1 MRARADHQAPPRPG
15 SSPPPHIIGQ
25 LVEMGFSP
33 AQARSAL
40 AQTDTGVN
48 VQAALESL
56 LATQADSSLNDDLD
70 EDRVVHE
77 RSRREEEEAE
87 RRRRRRAGPSRA
99 SVQVRTAEQIRNST
113 PKAESEYSEQADKLI
128 AQASEM
134 GQSFLKGATSF
145 WNSGKEKA
153 LRAYEEQRR
162 ALEAGQEGRRKEIR
176 TDGRPRWMVE
186 AEDRDA
192 ETTPGATGGF
202 KDSDDEDAAP
212 RPRDTRPSRPA
223 QQPASASK
231 PSADFLGGDGPKSY
245 QPASRRP
252 ASTRATPRQTTPTGQ
267 ATPPPL
273 PSRTLVA
280 ASPSQLQSSASKKAT
295 GNEHFK
301 LGRFS
306 EAESAYT
313 SAITTLPDGHLF
325 LVPLYNNRAATR
337 LKLGQS
343 AGAIEDCSTVI
354 ELVGQT
360 YHPSK
365 EAPLP
370 ESLASEVKLGEG
382 LAKAVTKRAQA
393 YEMGEKWKLALEDW
407 ERVLG
412 LDPSLGG
419 GSRATA
425 SEGVRR
431 AKKMLDGEDRDNRPP
446 ELARTSKPPPKPV
459 NVAKSQAVSDLR
471 KAAQAAEAE
480 DNQRAEL
487 RETVDS
493 KVLGWKGG
501 KENNLRAL
509 IASLNTVLWPEI
521 LAGGL
526 SVGMH
531 ELITD
536 KQVKIKYMKVIAR
549 LHPDKVGHLPRLIGP
564 ADRSSTT

>member
-1 MRARADHQAPPRPG
+1 
-15 SSPPPHIIGQ
+15 
-25 LVEMGFSP
+25 MGFSP

-40 AQTDTGVN
+40 AQTQSGVD

-56 LATQADSSLNDDLD
+56 LTALAGSSQAPDDFGE
-70 EDRVVHE
+70 EDRVMRE
-77 RSRREEEEAE
+77 RSRREEDEAE
-87 RRRRRRAGPSRA
+87 RRRRRRAGPSRD
-99 SVQVRTAEQIRNST
+99 SVRARTKEEVRSST
-113 PKAESEYSEQADKLI
+113 PRGESEYGEQADKII

-145 WNSGKEKA
+145 WNASKEKA

-162 ALEAGQEGRRKEIR
+162 AMEAGQEGRRKEVR

-192 ETTPGATGGF
+192 AEAPMTRGSGGF
-202 KDSDDEDAAP
+202 KDSDDEEDQPRAAVMPNTGSQRRQQSHRLEKQRPTDDLLDNP
-212 RPRDTRPSRPA
+212 R
-223 QQPASASK
+223 
-231 PSADFLGGDGPKSY
+231 SY
-245 QPASRRP
+245 QPASRHP
-252 ASTRATPRQTTPTGQ
+252 AASSSRASAIPRHATPIRQ

-273 PSRTLVA
+273 PKRLLVD
-280 ASPSQLQSSASKKAT
+280 ASPSQIQSSATKKT
-295 GNEHFK
+295 SGNEHFK
-301 LGRFS
+301 LGRFP

-313 SAITTLPDGHLF
+313 SAIASLPEGHLF

-343 AGAIEDCSTVI
+343 ASAIEDCSTVI
-354 ELVGQT
+354 ELIGPT

-370 ESLASEVKLGEG
+370 DAMASEVKLGEG
-382 LAKAVTKRAQA
+382 LIKAVMKRAQA
-393 YEMGEKWKLALEDW
+393 YEMGEKWKQALEDW

-412 LDPSLGG
+412 SDASLGG
-419 GSRATA
+419 GSRGFA

-431 AKKMLDGEDRDNRPP
+431 AKKMLDGGEGGGSVSTRPP
-446 ELARTSKPPPKPV
+446 EISRPAKPTAPPKPV
-459 NVAKSQAVSDLR
+459 NVAKSQAVTQLR
-471 KAAQAAEAE
+471 KANQAAEAE

-487 RETVDS
+487 RETVDA
-493 KVLGWKGG
+493 KVLAWKGG

-521 LAGGL
+521 LGGGL
-526 SVGMH
+526 VVGMH

-549 LHPDKVGHLPRLIGP
+549 LHPDKVG
-564 ADRSSTT
+564 SSRA